1 MACTPWKWFHTY
13 VNIITTGFAY
23 LKNTCHIKSGTCMT
37 MILYRYFGMCRFDIR
52 HNLAQWNGATDA
64 CHIFDTNLVRPQFDK
79 FQRHIGVVLYSMN
92 GRMSDTKRAL
102 WNHSCL
108 FGVCNG
114 RSNVAYIIQSAE
126 CTGDICTLRF
136 LHFVEQFADIRR
148 NGAHPESV
156 QCAVEHMGLNA
167 CFVKWLCPFAHG
179 SIRVFA
185 KQ

>member
-1 MACTPWKWFHTY
+1 MSSLDIRYNFTQRNRAS
-13 VNIITTGFAY
+13 
-23 LKNTCHIKSGTCMT
+23 NTCHI
-37 MILYRYFGMCRFDIR
+37 FDADFI
-52 HNLAQWNGATDA
+52 GS
-64 CHIFDTNLVRPQFDK
+64 QFDK
-79 FQRHIGVVLYSMN
+79 LQRHIGVVLHSMN
-92 GRMSDTKRAL
+92 RRMSDTKRTL
-102 WNHSCL
+102 RNHPSFLCIR
-108 FGVCNG
+108 NG
-114 RSNVAYIIQSAE
+114 RGNIADIIQSAE

-156 QCAVEHMGLNA
+156 QCAVEHMSLNA